1 MSPEA
6 APADEQL
13 MQAYAAG
20 DARAFEIL
28 YDRHHLR
35 LWRYVYRSIGEPA
48 SADELAQEVWFSV
61 ARAGPRY
68 APSAAAPDRPV
79 ARFSTWLFR
88 IAANDCI
95 DHIRRQKTRKET
107 SLELISEYG
116 FDPADPRDESV
127 DERLIE
133 AADHQMVRLA
143 IRQLDA
149 DQKMVLVMKVYE
161 EMTFEDIAAALALPL
176 STVKSRLYKAL
187 EHVGRQVRRRQLIER
202 IGT

>member
-61 ARAGPRY
+61 ARAAPRY

-79 ARFSTWLFR
+79 ARFSTWLFTLAHHR
-88 IAANDCI
+88 LV
-95 DHIRRQKTRKET
+95 DHLRARRPHA
-107 SLELISEYG
+107 SLEAEGEDGERLA
-116 FDPADPRDESV
+116 DQLPADSGFGPVRRIESKQQA
-127 DERLIE
+127 EHLL
-133 AADHQMVRLA
+133 AA
-143 IRQLDA
+143 LDA
-149 DQKMVLVMKVYE
+149 LP
-161 EMTFEDIAAALALPL
+161 AAQREAFLLQAEGGMSLALFAEATGVGL
-176 STVKSRLYKAL
+176 ETAKSRLRYARTAL
-187 EHVGRQVRRRQLIER
+187 RRTLEVMA
-202 IGT
+202 

>member
-1 MSPEA
+1 MESM
-6 APADEQL
+6 ADL
-13 MQAYAAG
+13 
-20 DARAFEIL
+20 
-28 YDRHHLR
+28 
-35 LWRYVYRSIGEPA
+35 
-48 SADELAQEVWFSV
+48 ELV
-61 ARAGPRY
+61 ARAQRGESPAFDALMLRY
-68 APSAAAPDRPV
+68 QTRVSNMVYRYVEDRDV
-79 ARFSTWLFR
+79 ASDLVQDIFVKIYTHLKRFKGESSFSTWLFR

>member
-1 MSPEA
+1 
-6 APADEQL
+6 

-79 ARFSTWLFR
+79 ARFSTWLFTLAHHR
-88 IAANDCI
+88 LV
-95 DHIRRQKTRKET
+95 DHLRARRPHA
-107 SLELISEYG
+107 SLEAGARTVNAWPTSCLPT
-116 FDPADPRDESV
+116 PASARCAGSSRSSRPSTCSPRST
-127 DERLIE
+127 RCPPPSAKPSCSRPR
-133 AADHQMVRLA
+133 AA
-143 IRQLDA
+143 
-149 DQKMVLVMKVYE
+149 
-161 EMTFEDIAAALALPL
+161 
-176 STVKSRLYKAL
+176 
-187 EHVGRQVRRRQLIER
+187 
-202 IGT
+202 